1 LKVLNRFINLWG
13 VAGTPQK
20 VSLFKQIIP
29 AGEEGFNKDMALFMV
44 LGILNS
50 LFVTLFLYG
59 KEKKLEE
66 K

>member
-1 LKVLNRFINLWG
+1 MKALNRFINLWG
-13 VAGTPQK
+13 GAVPLYIL
-20 VSLFKQIIP
+20 S
-29 AGEEGFNKDMALFMV
+29 EEGFNRDMALFMI

-59 KEKKLEE
+59 REKNWRKT